1 MLQTLKIKNV
11 ALIKDL
17 EIDFEKGFNVL
28 LGETGAGK
36 SIIFD
41 ALNFVLGAK
50 ADKGLIRSGEES
62 MRVDAVFTN
71 LCIGA
76 VKELMELGALEELA
90 DEISLT
96 RTLELSGKSTARIN
110 GSPVTSQMLKACSEI
125 LVDSYSQHE
134 SMDLLKSKNHLAMLD
149 RLCGQE
155 VRELKNDI
163 AAEYEKYQA
172 LLHEIKTLG
181 GDEFERERTK
191 SLLEYQIKEIEDA
204 QLYAGEE
211 EEIKQRLNLLT
222 NSEKIVDAVT
232 HSENLLEEGGMSA
245 ISDICAVINL
255 LNQISGIP
263 DIDSCVERLNSCRY
277 ELQDISETLKQL
289 RDSSD
294 FDEGELDRLDRRN
307 DLIKSICKKYGGTV
321 EKVLVYLEETK
332 DKFEA
337 LNNSEARLVEL
348 ENKRIKQ
355 ETLLNDKCEKL
366 SKLRKQY
373 AKKLEAEVMSQLKE
387 LGMKSTTFVI
397 EFTRLEHAMAGGF
410 DEVEFAFSANKGQ
423 EAKALAKTASGGE
436 MSRVMLAFKTIFA
449 GAGLAQTLIF
459 DEIDTGISGEIGYV
473 VGEKLYALTSSAQ
486 VICVTH
492 LAQVASQGDAFY
504 FVSKSDDGKMTYTS
518 VKHLRDEE
526 IVTELARMLGGDD
539 VTEVALAHVK
549 EMRKRAKKS
558 K

>member
-11 ALIKDL
+11 ALIKEL

-50 ADKGLIRSGEES
+50 ADKGLLRTGEEM

-96 RTLELSGKSTARIN
+96 RTLDVSGKSTARIN
-110 GSPVTSQMLKACSEI
+110 GNPATSQMLKACSEI

-134 SMDLLKSKNHLAMLD
+134 SMDLLKSKNHLVMLD
-149 RLCGQE
+149 KLCGQE
-155 VRELKNDI
+155 VRDLKNEI
-163 AAEYEKYQA
+163 SLEYEKYQS
-172 LLHEIKTLG
+172 LLTEIKQLG
-181 GDEFERERTK
+181 GDEYERERTK

-204 QLYAGEE
+204 QLIDGED
-211 EEIKQRLNLLT
+211 EEIKQKLNLMT
-222 NSEKIVDAVT
+222 NSEKIVDAVST
-232 HSENLLEEGGMSA
+232 SENLLEEGGMSA
-245 ISDICAVINL
+245 ISDICGVINL
-255 LNQISGIP
+255 LNQISGVSEINA
-263 DIDSCVERLNSCRY
+263 CVERLNSCRY
-277 ELQDISETLKQL
+277 ELQDISETLKDL

-307 DLIKSICKKYGGTV
+307 DLIKSICKKYGGSV
-321 EKVLVYLEETK
+321 EKALAYLQETK
-332 DKFEA
+332 VRLDG
-337 LNNSEARLVEL
+337 LNNSEARLAEL
-348 ENKRIKQ
+348 EKVREKQ
-355 ETLLNDKCEKL
+355 EALLNDKCEKL
-366 SKLRKQY
+366 SKLRQVY
-373 AKKLEAEVMSQLKE
+373 AKKLEAEVMSELKE

-397 EFTRLEHAMAGGF
+397 KFTKLDHITAGGF

-423 EAKALAKTASGGE
+423 EIKALAKTASGGE

-473 VGEKLYALTSSAQ
+473 VGEKLFALTGNAQ

-492 LAQVASQGDAFY
+492 LAQVASQGDVFY
-504 FVSKSDDGKMTYTS
+504 FVSKSDDGKMTFTN
-518 VKHLRDEE
+518 VKHLSGED
-526 IVTELARMLGGDD
+526 ITLQLARMLGGDD
-539 VTEVALAHVK
+539 VTEVALAHIK
-549 EMRKRAKKS
+549 EMRKRARKS
-558 K
+558 A